1 MDKIK
6 KIGLFQTWNKSA
18 GMVEWSL
25 TRMLQLLVLIYW
37 GYFDR
42 FYMNLVSQIDGVE
55 PKITVNFI
63 FLNLVFLIAAFMPKY
78 LKDLID
84 IKNKIG

>member
-18 GMVEWSL
+18 GMVEYSL
-25 TRMLQLLVLIYW
+25 TRVLQLLVLCYW

-42 FYMNLVSQIDGVE
+42 FYFLMSAQVNDKVE
-55 PKITVNFI
+55 ITINFI